1 MFGTI
6 WFSSILFISAGDALG
21 VWARYAASA
30 IICRTIMMYELA
42 GMRET
47 TTVDEKEEFEM
58 INSGRV
64 EARRSLEAA
73 K

>member
-1 MFGTI
+1 
-6 WFSSILFISAGDALG
+6 
-21 VWARYAASA
+21 
-30 IICRTIMMYELA
+30 MYELA
-42 GMRET
+42 GMIET
-47 TTVDEKEEFEM
+47 TTIDEKEEFEM